1 MLDSKQNLV
10 KSQWGFIV
18 ITAVMDLV
26 VIVATLLATT
36 SFQRYLFGG
45 VAVILTSFLI
55 LLVWGLKTAKKL
67 QTGLDSKEVLDS
79 KVKEDQ
85 KLPKYDERQKQI
97 LLKGYTIGFWFMIVV
112 VWLSLFISRFTEGVV
127 SASFLFTL
135 ALWGGLAVQT
145 TYCNLNGASPFV
157 DRRFGKQGVLIGT
170 IATGMSLVVIGLAVR
185 EMMTG
190 PFKMGSFFKAGDS
203 GSLMVLGI
211 TLLSMGASILYRH
224 YLDAKEADE

>member
-45 VAVILTSFLI
+45 AAVILTSFLI

-145 TYCNLNGASPFV
+145 TYCNSPFV

>member
-45 VAVILTSFLI
+45 AAVILTSFLI

>member
-45 VAVILTSFLI
+45 TAVILTSFLI

-190 PFKMGSFFKAGDS
+190 SFKMGSFFKAGDS

>member
-1 MLDSKQNLV
+1 MLGSKQNLV

-26 VIVATLLATT
+26 VIVAALLAKT

-45 VAVILTSFLI
+45 AAVILTSFLI

-67 QTGLDSKEVLDS
+67 QTRLDSKEVLDS
-79 KVKEDQ
+79 KVRDDQ

-112 VWLSLFISRFTEGVV
+112 VWLSLFISRFTEGLV

-157 DRRFGKQGVLIGT
+157 DRRFGKQGVLMGM

-185 EMMTG
+185 EMVTG
-190 PFKMGSFFKAGDS
+190 PLKIGSFFKVGDS

>member
-45 VAVILTSFLI
+45 AAVILTSFLI

-157 DRRFGKQGVLIGT
+157 DRPFGKQGVLIGT

>member
-1 MLDSKQNLV
+1 MLGSKQNLV

-26 VIVATLLATT
+26 VIVAALLAKT

-45 VAVILTSFLI
+45 AAVILTSFLI

-67 QTGLDSKEVLDS
+67 QTRLDSKEVLDS
-79 KVKEDQ
+79 KVRDDQ

-112 VWLSLFISRFTEGVV
+112 VWLSLFISRFTEGLV

-157 DRRFGKQGVLIGT
+157 DRSFGKQGVLMGM

-190 PFKMGSFFKAGDS
+190 PLKIGSFFKVGDS

>member
-45 VAVILTSFLI
+45 AAVILTSFLI

-85 KLPKYDERQKQI
+85 NCPNMMNAKN
-97 LLKGYTIGFWFMIVV
+97 
-112 VWLSLFISRFTEGVV
+112 RFF
-127 SASFLFTL
+127 SK
-135 ALWGGLAVQT
+135 
-145 TYCNLNGASPFV
+145 
-157 DRRFGKQGVLIGT
+157 D
-170 IATGMSLVVIGLAVR
+170 
-185 EMMTG
+185 
-190 PFKMGSFFKAGDS
+190 
-203 GSLMVLGI
+203 
-211 TLLSMGASILYRH
+211 TLLVFGL
-224 YLDAKEADE
+224 

>member
-45 VAVILTSFLI
+45 TAFVLTSFLI
-55 LLVWGLKTAKKL
+55 LLVWGLKTAKNL
-67 QTGLDSKEVLDS
+67 QTKLDSKEVLDS
-79 KVKEDQ
+79 KVRDDQ

-112 VWLSLFISRFTEGVV
+112 VWLSLFISRFTEGLV

-157 DRRFGKQGVLIGT
+157 DRRFGKQGILMGT

-190 PFKMGSFFKAGDS
+190 PLKLGSFFKAGAS

-211 TLLSMGASILYRH
+211 TLLSMGTSILYRH

>member
-45 VAVILTSFLI
+45 AAVILTSFLI

-190 PFKMGSFFKAGDS
+190 SFKMGSFFKAGDS

>member
-45 VAVILTSFLI
+45 TAFVLTSFLI
-55 LLVWGLKTAKKL
+55 LLVWGLKTAKNL
-67 QTGLDSKEVLDS
+67 QTRLDSKEVLDS
-79 KVKEDQ
+79 KVRDDQ

-112 VWLSLFISRFTEGVV
+112 VWLPLFISRFTEGLV

-157 DRRFGKQGVLIGT
+157 DRRFGKQGILMGT

-190 PFKMGSFFKAGDS
+190 PLKLGSFFKAGAS

>member
-45 VAVILTSFLI
+45 AAVILTSFLI

-190 PFKMGSFFKAGDS
+190 SFKMGSFFKAGDS
-203 GSLMVLGI
+203 GSLMVLEI

>member
-45 VAVILTSFLI
+45 AAVILTSFLI

-135 ALWGGLAVQT
+135 ALWGGLAV
-145 TYCNLNGASPFV
+145 
-157 DRRFGKQGVLIGT
+157 
-170 IATGMSLVVIGLAVR
+170 R

-190 PFKMGSFFKAGDS
+190 SFKMGSFFKAGDS

>member
-10 KSQWGFIV
+10 KSQWGFVV

-45 VAVILTSFLI
+45 AAVILTSFLI

-112 VWLSLFISRFTEGVV
+112 IWLSLFISRFTEGVV

>member
-45 VAVILTSFLI
+45 AAVILTSFLI

-190 PFKMGSFFKAGDS
+190 PFKMGSFSRLATVG
-203 GSLMVLGI
+203 L
-211 TLLSMGASILYRH
+211 
-224 YLDAKEADE
+224 